1 MWITDCEMCSGS
13 GACDPCQGYGVLSD
27 SYPNAGDGP
36 DCDACDGTGTC
47 PNCAGTGDEIHDT
60 DPEDTDSNNT
70 TNDNS
75 DDHDCAASD
84 GAGWKAS
91 AR

>member
-1 MWITDCEMCSGS
+1 MWISECEMCSGS

-47 PNCAGTGDEIHDT
+47 PNCAGTGDEIHDN
-60 DPEDTDSNNT
+60 ST
-70 TNDNS
+70 TNVNGCAVS
-75 DDHDCAASD
+75 DE
-84 GAGWKAS
+84 AGWKAS
-91 AR
+91 A